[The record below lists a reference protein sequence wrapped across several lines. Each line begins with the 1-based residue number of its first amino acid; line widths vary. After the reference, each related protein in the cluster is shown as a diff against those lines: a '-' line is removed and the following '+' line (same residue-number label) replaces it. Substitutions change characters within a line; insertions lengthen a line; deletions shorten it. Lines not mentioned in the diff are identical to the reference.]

1 MSQKRSI
8 RLGLITFAISLI
20 ITTLIAIAFLSNSSR
35 IRRERATFLAESIAN
50 RIQAQIQNR
59 EYITRILEIEV
70 VSSNGELTQEAFR
83 KIGEALF
90 DDHIDIVDI
99 TLAPDGVVNY
109 IYPLTGGVSER
120 IDLFEDSQNGAYAD
134 NSKNTGVGI
143 ITSPVK
149 LSDGNYGIIIRK
161 PIYLGDSKDLND
173 FWGFASVTINLSD
186 FLSEVNLKG
195 IAEENYEYKL
205 TGTDVITGKEQIIME
220 YSERELLSPVNAMIS
235 TVGGR
240 YWTLSIAPMGNW
252 MELYE
257 IAGVLIIV
265 VVISILLAM
274 LVAAYSSLK
283 ANAKELEVMSYRDA
297 LTNLYNPRSYQ
308 EHMEELSK
316 KKLPYGLIYI
326 DLNDFKHV
334 NDTYGHEAG
343 DALLNIV
350 AKRLQNSI
358 REKDRAFRI
367 GGDEFVVVIHG
378 THDKKFFENVIAR
391 MRENVAREVIIGEIR
406 LKASISAGYARFP
419 EDGTAFEDIVKKADD
434 AMYYN
439 KRLLKAKRLTGQE
452 KGRVTARDFR

>member
-235 TVGGR
+235 TVGGS

>member
-1 MSQKRSI
+1 MSKKRSI
-8 RLGLITFAISLI
+8 RLGLITFAVSLI
-20 ITTLIAIAFLSNSSR
+20 ITTLIAIVFLSNASR
-35 IRRERATFLAESIAN
+35 IRRERATFIAESIAD
-50 RIQAQIQNR
+50 RIEAEIQNR
-59 EYITRILEIEV
+59 EYITRIMEIEV
-70 VSSNGELTQEAFR
+70 RSSNGELTQEAFR

-120 IDLFEDSQNGAYAD
+120 INLFEDSQNGAYAD

-143 ITSPVK
+143 IMSPVT
-149 LSDGNYGIIIRK
+149 LSDGNYGIIIRR
-161 PIYLGDSKDLND
+161 PIYLGDSKNLND
-173 FWGFASVTINLSD
+173 FWGFASVTVNLSD
-186 FLSEVNLKG
+186 FLSEVNIKG
-195 IAEENYEYKL
+195 ISEENYEYKL
-205 TGTDVITGKEQIIME
+205 IGTDVITGKEQIIME

-235 TVGGR
+235 TVGGS

-265 VVISILLAM
+265 VMISILLAM
-274 LVAAYSSLK
+274 LVAAYTSLQ

-326 DLNDFKHV
+326 DLNDFKQV
-334 NDTYGHEAG
+334 NDNYGHETG

-378 THDKKFFENVIAR
+378 THDRKFFEGVIAR
-391 MRENVAREVIIGEIR
+391 MRENVGREVTIGEIK
-406 LKASISAGYARFP
+406 LNASISAGYARCP
-419 EDGTAFEDIVKKADD
+419 EDGTKFEDVVKKADD